1 MSTVGYQNCPNPF
14 QDRHC
19 TVLLLLLHPFN
30 GLILLDSLGKPVP
43 ERKTSLDLNEA
54 RDHEV
59 LGWQWH
65 QLDHMQ
71 TICILLQTD
80 NHTTPHHSMFTGRLP
95 FVMLNKSVTALKA
108 ADTVTVLVLKYLL
121 CVVLSGGSI
130 AEWLVY
136 WTQVQKGLG
145 SNRSH

>member
-1 MSTVGYQNCPNPF
+1 MVSF
-14 QDRHC
+14 
-19 TVLLLLLHPFN
+19 
-30 GLILLDSLGKPVP
+30 LLDSLGKPVP

-80 NHTTPHHSMFTGRLP
+80 SHTTPHHSIFTGRMP
-95 FVMLNKSVTALKA
+95 FLMLNQSVKALKA
-108 ADTVTVLVLKYLL
+108 TVTVTVLVLKYLL

-130 AEWLVY
+130 VKWLVF

-145 SNRSH
+145 SNRSRHAVR

>member
-1 MSTVGYQNCPNPF
+1 MVSF
-14 QDRHC
+14 
-19 TVLLLLLHPFN
+19 
-30 GLILLDSLGKPVP
+30 LLDSLGKPVP

-80 NHTTPHHSMFTGRLP
+80 NHTTPHHSMFTGRMP

-145 SNRSH
+145 SNRSR